1 MQMNN
6 IDAALKFQREQQ
18 DIAMKIG
25 AYLAPIGVFLE
36 KCKADQSFAADI
48 NAIRHLQP
56 SVDNQSFLTAV
67 DQFLSGYNY
76 TAYFGGI
83 ASPCHSFAKLLAQ
96 QTLPSK
102 RKDTST
108 FINDIENNYNVMAE
122 TLIAIAQIALPP
134 VDLTIKAQNPF
145 TAYCFV
151 TRILSTVKDYLYVMD
166 PWIDATL
173 FYRYLYQVPKTAKIR
188 IISSSKNWVR
198 KIEEVESVEELFKVE
213 YPNYDR
219 KDDPTLH
226 DRRIITET
234 AAFSLGGSIKDA
246 AKTSEYTI
254 VQLTE
259 TSRQKLI
266 KNHFDNW

>member
-1 MQMNN
+1 MNN
-6 IDAALKFQREQQ
+6 IDDALKFQRERQ
-18 DIAMKIG
+18 DIAIKIG
-25 AYLAPIGVFLE
+25 AYLAPIEVFLE

-48 NAIRHLQP
+48 NEIRRLQP
-56 SVDNQSFLTAV
+56 LVDNLSFLTAV
-67 DQFLSGYNY
+67 DQFLNRYNY
-76 TAYFGGI
+76 IAYFGGI
-83 ASPCHSFAKLLAQ
+83 ASPYGSFANLLAQ

-102 RKDTST
+102 KKDTST
-108 FINDIENNYNVMAE
+108 FVNGIESNYNVMAE
-122 TLIAIAQIALPP
+122 TLIAIAQIPLPP

-145 TAYCFV
+145 TAYCFI
-151 TRILSTVKDYLYVMD
+151 THILSMVKDYLYVMD

-173 FYRYLYQVPKTAKIR
+173 FYRYLYQVPKTTKIR
-188 IISSSKNWVR
+188 IISSSDNWVK
-198 KIEEVESVEELFKVE
+198 KIKEVESVEELFKVE

-246 AKTSEYTI
+246 AKKSEYTI

-259 TSRQKLI
+259 TSRQELI
-266 KNHFDNW
+266 RNHFDNW

>member
-1 MQMNN
+1 VNN
-6 IDAALKFQREQQ
+6 IDDALKFQRERQ
-18 DIAMKIG
+18 DIAIKIG
-25 AYLAPIGVFLE
+25 AYLAPIEVFLE

-48 NAIRHLQP
+48 NEIRRLQP
-56 SVDNQSFLTAV
+56 LVDNLSFLTAV
-67 DQFLSGYNY
+67 DQFLNRYNY
-76 TAYFGGI
+76 IAYFGGI
-83 ASPCHSFAKLLAQ
+83 ASPYGSFANLLAQ

-102 RKDTST
+102 KKDTST
-108 FINDIENNYNVMAE
+108 FVNGIESNYNVMAE
-122 TLIAIAQIALPP
+122 TLIAIAQIPLPP

-145 TAYCFV
+145 TAYCFI
-151 TRILSTVKDYLYVMD
+151 THILSMVKDYLYVMD

-173 FYRYLYQVPKTAKIR
+173 FYRYLYQVPKTTKIR
-188 IISSSKNWVR
+188 IISSSDNWVK
-198 KIEEVESVEELFKVE
+198 KIKEVESVEELFKVE

-246 AKTSEYTI
+246 AKKSEYTI

-259 TSRQKLI
+259 TSRQELI
-266 KNHFDNW
+266 RNHFDNW

>member
-6 IDAALKFQREQQ
+6 IDDALKFQREQQ
-18 DIAMKIG
+18 DIEIKIG

-48 NAIRHLQP
+48 NAIRRLQP
-56 SVDNQSFLTAV
+56 SVGDQSFLIGV
-67 DQFLSGYNY
+67 HQFLSSHNY
-76 TAYFGGI
+76 MAYFGGI
-83 ASPCHSFAKLLAQ
+83 SSPCSSFANLLAQ
-96 QTLPSK
+96 QTLPSR
-102 RKDTST
+102 RKDTPT
-108 FINDIENNYNVMAE
+108 FIRDMENNFNVMSE
-122 TLIAIAQIALPP
+122 TLIAIAQIPLPP

-145 TAYCFV
+145 TAYCFI
-151 TRILSTVKDYLYVMD
+151 THILSTVKDYLYVMD

-173 FYRYLYQVPKTAKIR
+173 FYRYLYQMPKTTKIR
-188 IISSSKNWVR
+188 IISSSDNWVK
-198 KIEEVESVEELFKVE
+198 KIKEVESVEELFKVE
-213 YPNYDR
+213 YPDYGR

-259 TSRQKLI
+259 TSRQELI
-266 KNHFDNW
+266 RNHFDNW